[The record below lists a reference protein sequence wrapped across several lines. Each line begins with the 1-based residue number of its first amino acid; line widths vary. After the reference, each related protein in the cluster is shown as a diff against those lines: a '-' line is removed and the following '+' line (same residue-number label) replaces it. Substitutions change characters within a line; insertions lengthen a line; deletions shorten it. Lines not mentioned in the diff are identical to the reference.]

1 MRQVPLL
8 LALGEGDRAL
18 DAALASG
25 DPDLAHLA
33 LFAVFR
39 ARPLPEFLAA
49 LAARPAARVLFEAY
63 CARQVGLGLGK
74 CGRFHS
80 FSTGRSGMT
89 MRITR
94 RARCASSAPHSL
106 LALLPG
112 VSGGVGG
119 GTSGMHAVRDRLCT
133 PNYLG
138 HPAHPSFVSSE

>member
-74 CGRFHS
+74 YGRSHS
-80 FSTGRSGMT
+80 SSAGRSGMT
-89 MRITR
+89 QRITR
-94 RARCASSAPHSL
+94 RVRCASSAPHSL

-112 VSGGVGG
+112 VSGGAGG
-119 GTSGMHAVRDRLCT
+119 WCGQRHACCSRPPVHIILPRSPRS
-133 PNYLG
+133 P
-138 HPAHPSFVSSE
+138 ERREQ